1 MRQVLIG
8 VLVLLIAGCAPK
20 AGTTAAE
27 PKTDEQKTLYAIGVA
42 LSQQLQAFGLSEQ
55 EIQYVNAGL
64 ADGALQRPSK
74 VDMKTYGP
82 KIKELAQERVASVVK
97 NQAEASKAFIEK
109 AAAEAGA
116 IKTESG
122 AIVVPIAEGK
132 GASPKADDTV
142 TVHYKGTLTDG
153 TVFDSSM
160 DRGEPV
166 TIPLNGVIK
175 CWTEGVQKMK
185 VGGKAKLVCPADVAY
200 GNRGAPPNIKPGATL
215 VFEVELLDIVK

>member
-1 MRQVLIG
+1 MRHLLIG
-8 VLVLLIAGCAPK
+8 VLILLIAGCARQ
-20 AGTTAAE
+20 AETTAVE
-27 PKTDEQKTLYAIGVA
+27 PKTDDQKTLYAIGVA

-55 EIQYVNAGL
+55 ELQYVNAGL

-97 NQAEASKAFIEK
+97 RQIEASKAFIEK
-109 AAAEAGA
+109 ATAEPGA
-116 IKTESG
+116 VKTASG
-122 AIVVPIAEGK
+122 AIVIPIKK
-132 GASPKADDTV
+132 GNGANPKADDTV
-142 TVHYKGTLTDG
+142 TVNYKGTLTDG
-153 TVFDSSM
+153 TVFDSSI

>member
-1 MRQVLIG
+1 MRHLLIG
-8 VLVLLIAGCAPK
+8 VLVLLIAGCARQ
-20 AGTTAAE
+20 AETTAAE

-55 EIQYVNAGL
+55 ELQYVNAGL

-97 NQAEASKAFIEK
+97 RQTEVSKAFIEK
-109 AAAEAGA
+109 AASEPGA
-116 IKTESG
+116 VKTESG
-122 AIVVPIAEGK
+122 AIVIPIKQGS
-132 GASPKADDTV
+132 GANPKADDTV

-153 TVFDSSM
+153 TVFDSSV

-175 CWTEGVQKMK
+175 CWTEGVQKIK

>member
-1 MRQVLIG
+1 MRHLLIG
-8 VLVLLIAGCAPK
+8 VLVLLLAGCAK
-20 AGTTAAE
+20 QAETTAAE

-55 EIQYVNAGL
+55 ELQYVNAGL

-97 NQAEASKAFIEK
+97 RQTEASKAFIEK
-109 AAAEAGA
+109 AASEPGA

-122 AIVVPIAEGK
+122 AIVIPIKQGS
-132 GASPKADDTV
+132 GATPKADDTV

-175 CWTEGVQKMK
+175 CWTEGVQKIK

>member
-1 MRQVLIG
+1 MRHLLIG
-8 VLVLLIAGCAPK
+8 VLLVLIAGCARQ
-20 AGTTAAE
+20 AETTAVE
-27 PKTDEQKTLYAIGVA
+27 PKTEDQKTLYAIGVA
-42 LSQQLQAFGLSEQ
+42 LSQQLQAFGLSED
-55 EIQYVNAGL
+55 ELQYVNAGL
-64 ADGALQRPSK
+64 ADGALQRPAR

-97 NQAEASKAFIEK
+97 RQVETSKAFIEE
-109 AAAEAGA
+109 AASEPGA
-116 IKTESG
+116 VKTDSG
-122 AIVVPIAEGK
+122 AIVIPIKEGS
-132 GASPKADDTV
+132 GANPKPDDTV

-166 TIPLNGVIK
+166 TIPLSGVIK
-175 CWTEGVQKMK
+175 CWTEGVQKIK